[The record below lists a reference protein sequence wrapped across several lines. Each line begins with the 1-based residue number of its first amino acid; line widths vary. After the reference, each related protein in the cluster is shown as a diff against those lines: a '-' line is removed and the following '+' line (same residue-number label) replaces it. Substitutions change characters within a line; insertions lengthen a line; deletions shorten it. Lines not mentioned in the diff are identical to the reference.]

1 MDGYCNRYPPLFK
14 RYDYVMKKLII
25 LVVVIV
31 SSITGLTAQTGNQQM
46 LKCVYLEE
54 AINRADQPD
63 KITQDEFVL
72 FVSGN
77 RSAFYS
83 HNARQYVETKDSLER
98 LGISPMEMLGTLQ
111 RFPKGKSIEIY
122 KNQPTSGEYI
132 CYAEVAQTFRFEDKL
147 PRIEW
152 QIQDESKN
160 ILGYA
165 CQKAVGKLYNR
176 EWTVWFTMDIPVSEG
191 PWLLAGLPGLIL
203 EANDADNIFHFTAIE
218 LSKDNTLSVEP
229 TSKKHIKCSRK
240 ELLDYRKKFDEDPI
254 GMVQASSGLKITK
267 IVNTDGK
274 EVKKQDVKRKRNYYE
289 NE

>member
-1 MDGYCNRYPPLFK
+1 
-14 RYDYVMKKLII
+14 MKHVFLI
-25 LVVVIV
+25 VIIM
-31 SSITGLTAQTGNQQM
+31 SFGLCLYGQNGGLQT

-72 FVSGN
+72 FVEGN

-83 HNARQYVETKDSLER
+83 CNARQYAETKDSLER
-98 LGISPMEMLGTLQ
+98 MGIAPMEMLGTLQ
-111 RFPKGKSIEIY
+111 RIQKGKAIEIY
-122 KNQPTSGEYI
+122 KNQPKTGEYV
-132 CYAEVAQTFRFEDKL
+132 CFADVSQTFRFEDKL

-152 QIQDESKN
+152 QIKDESKN

-203 EANDADNIFHFTAIE
+203 EANDADNIFHFTAME

-240 ELLDYRKKFDEDPI
+240 ELLEYRKKFDEDPI

>member
-1 MDGYCNRYPPLFK
+1 MRKYIVLAIYIASS
-14 RYDYVMKKLII
+14 M
-25 LVVVIV
+25 V
-31 SSITGLTAQTGNQQM
+31 SSFAQVGNQQM
-46 LKCVYLEE
+46 LKCVYHEE
-54 AINRADQPD
+54 AINRADQPN

-83 HNARQYVETKDSLER
+83 HNARQYVERKDSLER

-111 RFPKGKSIEIY
+111 RFPKGKNIEIY

-176 EWTVWFTMDIPVSEG
+176 EWTVWFTLDIPVSEG
-191 PWLLAGLPGLIL
+191 PWLLTGLPGLIL

-218 LSKDNTLSVEP
+218 LSKDNTLSVVP

-240 ELLDYRKKFDEDPI
+240 ELLEYRKKFDEDPI

>member
-1 MDGYCNRYPPLFK
+1 
-14 RYDYVMKKLII
+14 MKKLLI
-25 LVVVIV
+25 LTICMACLFF
-31 SSITGLTAQTGNQQM
+31 SSSAQNT
-46 LKCVYLEE
+46 LKCIYLEE

-83 HNARQYVETKDSLER
+83 NNARQYVETKDSLER

-122 KNQPTSGEYI
+122 KNQPTLGEYI

-176 EWTVWFTMDIPVSEG
+176 EWTVWFTLDIPISEG

-203 EANDADNIFHFTAIE
+203 EAHLDQYIYTATSID
-218 LSKDNTLSVEP
+218 DNTKQSIVVP
-229 TSKKHIKCSRK
+229 TGGKKMTNA
-240 ELLDYRKKFDEDPI
+240 EFQE
-254 GMVQASSGLKITK
+254 MVQKQTEMMKRGTGGL
-267 IVNTDGK
+267 
-274 EVKKQDVKRKRNYYE
+274 
-289 NE
+289 

>member
-1 MDGYCNRYPPLFK
+1 MRKYIVLAIYIASS
-14 RYDYVMKKLII
+14 M
-25 LVVVIV
+25 V
-31 SSITGLTAQTGNQQM
+31 SSFAQVGNQQM
-46 LKCVYLEE
+46 LKCVYHEE
-54 AINRADQPD
+54 AINRVDQPD
-63 KITQDEFVL
+63 KITQDEFAL
-72 FVSGN
+72 CISGN

-83 HNARQYVETKDSLER
+83 RNARLYSETKDSLER

-152 QIQDESKN
+152 QIKDESKN

-165 CQKAVGKLYNR
+165 CQKAIGKLYNR

-218 LSKDNTLSVEP
+218 LGKDDALSVEP
-229 TSKKHIKCSRK
+229 TTKKHIKCSRE
-240 ELLDYRKKFDEDPI
+240 ELMNYRKKFDEDPI

>member
-14 RYDYVMKKLII
+14 QYDYVMKKLIVLAI
-25 LVVVIV
+25 YIASSMV
-31 SSITGLTAQTGNQQM
+31 SSFAQVGNQQM

-54 AINRADQPD
+54 SINRADQPD

-83 HNARQYVETKDSLER
+83 RNARQYVETKDSLER

-111 RFPKGKSIEIY
+111 RFPKGKNIEIY

-147 PRIEW
+147 PHIEW

-165 CQKAVGKLYNR
+165 CQKAIGKLYNR

-229 TSKKHIKCSRK
+229 TLKKHIKCSRK
-240 ELLDYRKKFDEDPI
+240 ELLEYRKKFDEDPI